1 MDRQSTIAFI
11 LIGVILVFWLY
22 LNAPE
27 PQAPSSTTQDSTI
40 VTNEKPLQNKTTPDS
55 EIREEK
61 TQPVTQFETEPEIIS
76 DIPERITT
84 VETDLAIIE
93 LTSKGGRIKKFFLKK
108 YKTWYHSNL
117 TDSTNFYASHVQLI
131 NTSREGGDFNIVYVT
146 KEGQLV
152 NTKSLDFSKSLP
164 GSYFKVDEND
174 SLNLSYTYDAGN
186 NRKLTKEFVFY
197 GSDYNTKV
205 DIIFD
210 NMDDLVS
217 SFRYD
222 VEWSTG
228 LNFVEENSVDEA
240 NYSNAAAFSGDEKV
254 VIDASSEG
262 EIVEKPLN
270 GKIDWVGVRNKYFTV
285 IMAPENPSID
295 GGADFKGEHIINRY
309 GDREYYSASLRIPF
323 SNQNYQKDSFR
334 LYIGPLEYDIL
345 KSNGNNYEAI
355 FEFGSFLGLSFVTR
369 PISEYILLPLFKFL
383 HKFIPN
389 YGWVIIVFSIILK
402 FALYPLTRQS
412 YKSMKKMSQLQPKIA
427 ELKEKHK
434 GDQQKIQKE
443 TMKLYST
450 YGVNPA
456 GGCLPMLL
464 QMPILFALF
473 TFFNVA
479 IEIRHEPFMFWITN
493 LSAPDVIYKLPFQL
507 PLFGISAIT
516 GLAPLLGITMFFQQK
531 MTVKDPSQKAI
542 VYIMPFMMTFL
553 FMGFSS
559 GLNLYY
565 FMFNLLSI
573 GQQYLI
579 NHQQGDE
586 LVPVDKPKRKAG
598 FMQRMMEAAEQ
609 QQKAQK
615 QMTKKRK
622 K

>member
-11 LIGVILVFWLY
+11 LIGIILVFWLY

-27 PQAPSSTTQDSTI
+27 PPEQQPKQQDSVL
-40 VTNEKPLQNKTTPDS
+40 VTNDSNQTLATQTEKVTK
-55 EIREEK
+55 EEK
-61 TQPVTQFETEPEIIS
+61 EIVPDFVPEENESATEEKV
-76 DIPERITT
+76 ITI
-84 VETDLAIIE
+84 ETDLALIE
-93 LTSKGGRIKKFFLKK
+93 LTTKGARIKKFFLKE
-108 YKTWYHSNL
+108 YETWYHNDIM
-117 TDSTNFYASHVQLI
+117 DSSDFYQKHVQLI
-131 NTSREGGDFNIVYVT
+131 NTSKEGGDFNIIFVT
-146 KEGQLV
+146 KDGNFV
-152 NTKSLDFSKSLP
+152 NTKSLDFEFDKSNRF
-164 GSYFKVDEND
+164 FKLTGDD
-174 SLNLSYTYDAGN
+174 SLSISFTHTTGGDKSIIKNYIFYAN
-186 NRKLTKEFVFY
+186 N
-197 GSDYNTKV
+197 YNSKV
-205 DIIFD
+205 DIILD
-210 NMDDLVS
+210 NMDDIIS
-217 SFRYD
+217 SYRYD
-222 VEWSTG
+222 VEWSNG
-228 LNFVEENSVDEA
+228 INFVEQNSVDEA

-262 EIVEKPLN
+262 DKVEKVMN

-285 IMAPENPSID
+285 IISPENPSSD
-295 GGADFKGEHIINRY
+295 GGADFKGEHIINKY

-323 SNQNYQKDSFR
+323 NNQNYQKDRFS

-345 KSNGNNYEAI
+345 KENGSNYEAI
-355 FEFGSFLGLSFVTR
+355 FEFGSFLGLTFITR
-369 PISEYILLPLFKFL
+369 PISEYLLLPLFKFL
-383 HKFIPN
+383 HEFIPN

-402 FALYPLTRQS
+402 FALYPLTKQS
-412 YKSMKKMSQLQPKIA
+412 YKSMKRMSQLQPKIA
-427 ELKEKHK
+427 ELKEKYK

-493 LSAPDVIYKLPFQL
+493 LSAPDIIYELPFKL

-531 MTVKDPSQKAI
+531 MTVKDPNQKAM

-579 NHQQGDE
+579 NKQKGDE
-586 LVPVDKPKRKAG
+586 LKPVDKPKKKAG

-609 QQKAQK
+609 QQKVQK
-615 QMTKKRK
+615 QTAKKRK
-622 K
+622 R